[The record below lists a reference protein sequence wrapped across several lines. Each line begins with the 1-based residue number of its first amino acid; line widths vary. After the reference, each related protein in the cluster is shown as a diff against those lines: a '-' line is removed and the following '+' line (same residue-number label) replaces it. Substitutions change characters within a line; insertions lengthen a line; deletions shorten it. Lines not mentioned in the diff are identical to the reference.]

1 MDQIFL
7 IIYLGV
13 ILMLPLILFV
23 AVTMLLLSIIS
34 FIKE

>member
-7 IIYLGV
+7 IIYLSV

-23 AVTMLLLSIIS
+23 AATMLLLSILS
-34 FIKE
+34 FIRE